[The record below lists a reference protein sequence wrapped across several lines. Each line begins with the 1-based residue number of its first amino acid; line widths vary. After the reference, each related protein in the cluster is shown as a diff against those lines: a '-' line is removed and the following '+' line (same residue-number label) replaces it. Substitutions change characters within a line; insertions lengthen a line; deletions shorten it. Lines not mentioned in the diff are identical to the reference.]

1 MIYVI
6 PGNPIVPVIPVP
18 VVPGLPKSEA
28 TYRVLADI
36 KHTAVVVNAVMA
48 NSRNSPFGQSIIAGI
63 KNETLAKGKA
73 VIAK

>member
-28 TYRVLADI
+28 TYRVLAD
-36 KHTAVVVNAVMA
+36 TVA
-48 NSRNSPFGQSIIAGI
+48 
-63 KNETLAKGKA
+63 
-73 VIAK
+73 